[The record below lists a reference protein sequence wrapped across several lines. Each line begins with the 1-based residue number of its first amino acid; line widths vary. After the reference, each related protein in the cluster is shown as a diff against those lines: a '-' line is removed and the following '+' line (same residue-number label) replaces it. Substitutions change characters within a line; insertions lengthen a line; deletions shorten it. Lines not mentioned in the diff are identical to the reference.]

1 MAVRPTV
8 SSTRGFGSSERR
20 SVKKMAEKDAEDL
33 LRQETFELLVRF
45 SDDVLETAA
54 ERLCSEEAY
63 DMLRDLAYEEFAF
76 VVRNVLI
83 GHLGRL
89 N

>member
-54 ERLCSEEAY
+54 ERLCSEAAY